1 MQMPF
6 NFINHAS
13 EPQVTTKLNFFKPTT
28 KHAKVTRERQ
38 MHAEEIIT
46 RLEAALDARLDIT
59 IQFNVSFYTENV
71 YQLSGYLTLSNNE
84 QLILHSH
91 DYKVSTIVWP
101 TSIRYIA
108 FNN

>member
-6 NFINHAS
+6 NFINQAS
-13 EPQVTTKLNFFKPTT
+13 KPQVTTKLNFFKP
-28 KHAKVTRERQ
+28 KAKIIRARQ
-38 MHAEEIIT
+38 MNAEEIIT

-59 IQFNVSFYTENV
+59 IQCNVSFYTENV
-71 YQLSGYLTLSNNE
+71 YQLSGYLTLSNNK
-84 QLILHSH
+84 QLLLHSH

-101 TSIRYIA
+101 TSIRHIT